1 MWRDLLPLSERYAR
15 LQETV
20 DLRTKWNVNRYAYMG
35 KKAVVVGSGIAGLAG
50 AIRLACKG
58 YTVEVFEA
66 NPYLGGKLTV
76 IEQAGYRFDAGPS
89 LFTMPHFVEEL
100 FSLAGKQMSDYF
112 SYVQWPTACHYF
124 FEDGTFL
131 PFVFDQEALEKN
143 VSETLSVD
151 PKPLRDH
158 LKRSKF
164 IYDKTKEPF
173 LENSL
178 HRASNYFTKAIV
190 SCVAAIPK
198 LSIFTTM
205 HAANQKALN
214 HPKLVQIFD
223 RYATYN
229 GSNPYKAPG
238 ILNIIPHLE
247 HGIGTFF
254 PTKGMH
260 SIPQSLIALGK
271 DLGIRYHTNQR
282 VTEILHCDNRVSGIK
297 IGNQIV
303 YADVVLCNSDVKP
316 AYKHLLPTV
325 KISPKVLKQE
335 PSSSALIF
343 YWGIR
348 QSFPK
353 LDLHNIFFSEDYAAE
368 FAHIFEK
375 KTVFDDPTIYVHI
388 SSKVIPSDAPN
399 GCENWFVMVNVPA
412 NSGQNWTELRAQTR
426 KRILEKLT
434 RMLQV
439 DIESLIET
447 EDFLDPIRIEERT
460 SSFAGALYGAS
471 SNERM
476 AAFFRHPNFSTIK
489 GLLFAGGSVH
499 PGGGIPLCLLS
510 AKIAVDQVS

>member
-1 MWRDLLPLSERYAR
+1 M
-15 LQETV
+15 
-20 DLRTKWNVNRYAYMG
+20 K

-58 YTVEVFEA
+58 YEVDVFEA
-66 NPYLGGKLTV
+66 NAYLGGKLTV
-76 IEQAGYRFDAGPS
+76 FEQNGYRFDAGPS
-89 LFTMPHFVEEL
+89 LFTMPKYVEEL
-100 FSLAGKQMSDYF
+100 FELAGKRPSDYF
-112 SYVQWPTACHYF
+112 EYVQWPTACHYF

-131 PFVFDQEALEKN
+131 PFVFNQNQLEKV
-143 VSETLSVD
+143 VSETLQID
-151 PKPLRDH
+151 PKPLRKH
-158 LKRSKF
+158 LQKSAF
-164 IYDKTKEPF
+164 IYQKTREPF

-178 HRASNYFTKAIV
+178 HRLSNYFSKAIV

-205 HAANQKALN
+205 HAANEKALN

-247 HGIGTFF
+247 HGIGTYF

-260 SIPQSLIALGK
+260 SIPQSLIQLGK
-271 DLGIRYHTNQR
+271 DLGIAYHTNKR
-282 VTEILHCDNRVSGIK
+282 VNEIVHQNKQVSGIR
-297 IGNQIV
+297 IGNEIIP
-303 YADVVLCNSDVKP
+303 AAVVLCNSDVKP

-343 YWGIR
+343 YWGI
-348 QSFPK
+348 QKKFPK
-353 LDLHNIFFSEDYAAE
+353 LDLHNIFFSENYHEE
-368 FAHIFEK
+368 FNHIFEQK
-375 KTVFDDPTIYVHI
+375 SVYHDPTIYVHI
-388 SSKVIPSDAPN
+388 SSKIIQSDAPS
-399 GCENWFVMVNVPA
+399 GCENWFVMINVPA
-412 NSGQNWTELRAQTR
+412 NSGQNWQEIRETAR
-426 KRILEKLT
+426 KQILEKLN
-434 RMLQV
+434 RMLQI
-439 DIESLIET
+439 DLESLIET

-471 SNERM
+471 SNDRM
-476 AAFFRHPNFSTIK
+476 AAFFRHPNFSPIQ

-510 AKIAVDQVS
+510 AKIAVDQLS